1 MNKEIDEAKEAV
13 VEDLKKNLAVPFL
26 KRFKSAPSFFIMIAT
41 ALILVFTIVFTAVK
55 ILPTYLKADSLGE
68 SIGGK
73 LGDAVGWAIGSFN
86 GITTGKKEG
95 GKAGKE
101 EGLSAKDTS
110 VIVANKIKETG
121 NLEVLV
127 AGIKMTNLNKVSNN
141 EDYAALYLVKGN
153 AVFSVDLK
161 NISIELSD
169 DFSTAKVTVPDVTAD
184 IYIDDTATEKLA
196 EYQKSKFTGS
206 AEDGFTEYINTSNQL
221 AEKAEES
228 ISNYD
233 QLKESARSSA
243 KKQITDMVK
252 NFNSRKVDVEIKFSG
267 EAV

>member
-41 ALILVFTIVFTAVK
+41 ALILVFTIVFTAMKV
-55 ILPTYLKADSLGE
+55 LPTYLKADSLGE
-68 SIGGK
+68 NIGGK
-73 LGDAVGWAIGSFN
+73 IGDAVGWAIGSFN

-110 VIVANKIKETG
+110 VVVANKIKETG

-153 AVFSVDLK
+153 AIFSVDLK
-161 NISIELSD
+161 NISVELSN
-169 DFSTAKVTVPDVTAD
+169 DFSTATVTVPDVTSE
-184 IYIDDTATEKLA
+184 IYIDNSSTKELA
-196 EYQKSKFTGS
+196 KYQKSKFTGS
-206 AEDGFTEYINTSNQL
+206 AEDGFTEYLNTSNQL

-233 QLKESARSSA
+233 RLKKSA
-243 KKQITDMVK
+243 KASAEKQITEMVK
-252 NFNSRKVDVEIKFSG
+252 SFNKRIVDVNISFSG
-267 EAV
+267 GTV